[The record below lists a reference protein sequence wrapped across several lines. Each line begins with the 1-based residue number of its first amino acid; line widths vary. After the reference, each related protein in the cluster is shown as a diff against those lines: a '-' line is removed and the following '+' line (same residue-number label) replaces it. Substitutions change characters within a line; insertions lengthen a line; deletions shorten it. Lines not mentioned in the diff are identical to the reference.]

1 MNYVQDGYIK
11 HFKLPSPLGVFLF
24 FILYWLRYYEK
35 LKAGYKLP
43 FPLGAFLLFSY
54 NLGRRLGPRTSKRFT
69 VPSWG
74 FPFFHVIPG
83 VTDHNYITNSYQ
95 LPSPHVDFVFS
106 CKSYWKINKGHWVKT
121 VAVPLRGFYFVHAKR
136 LSRSQYEE
144 VTVPYWGFYF
154 VHKKRRANCLWQ
166 KVWKKVTVPSWGFYF
181 VHYKKSIF

>member
-144 VTVPYWGFYF
+144 VTVP
-154 VHKKRRANCLWQ
+154 
-166 KVWKKVTVPSWGFYF
+166 SWGFYF